1 MGNRCFASRKRSRL
15 VTELRPFRFGVVGIN
30 ARSRVEWA
38 EKARKAEALGFA
50 TLLVWDHFADQLAPL
65 PALLAAADA
74 TTSLRVAPC
83 VLANDYRH
91 PVVLAKE
98 AATIDLLTDGR
109 FELGIGAGWN
119 RDEYQ
124 RAGLPFDPPLVRV
137 RRLAESVQLIKALF
151 GDAPVNYQGQY
162 YTVTDLQGFPRPTQR
177 PHPPIMIGGARRH
190 MLALAAREANIVAFA
205 TKVDADGTQHFG
217 DSTGPAI
224 ARKLAWVREVA
235 GPRFTN
241 LELHIHVGGVIV
253 TPQRRE
259 TAEQMAPTVGL
270 TGPQL
275 LDCLQALIGT
285 VDEIEADLVRRRE
298 QYGISYI
305 GIDERFMD
313 ALAPIVARLAGR

>member
-1 MGNRCFASRKRSRL
+1 M
-15 VTELRPFRFGVVGIN
+15 TELRPFRFGVVGVS
-30 ARSRVEWA
+30 ARSRFEWA

-50 TLLVWDHFADQLAPL
+50 TLLAWDHFADQLAPL

-137 RRLAESVQLIKALF
+137 RRLEESVQLFKALCAA
-151 GDAPVNYQGQY
+151 APVNYQGQH
-162 YTVTDLQGFPRPTQR
+162 YTVTDLSGFPRPAQQ

-190 MLALAAREANIVAFA
+190 MLGLAAREADIVAFA
-205 TKVDADGTQHFG
+205 TKVDADGTHDFG

-224 ARKLAWVREVA
+224 ARKLAWVREAA
-235 GPRFTN
+235 GPRFAS

-253 TPQRRE
+253 TSQRRQ
-259 TAEQMAPTVGL
+259 TAEQMAGSVGL

-285 VDEIEADLVRRRE
+285 VDEIEADLLRRRE

-305 GIDERFMD
+305 SVDERYMD
-313 ALAPIVARLAGR
+313 ALAPVVARLGGQP